1 LGLCVALLCSAQ
13 PAAAADQSPGA
24 VFTNKGRFRI
34 PFRYDPAEMQRL
46 QAHEVQLYVSTDRG
60 LRWRLAD
67 RAEPRADHFDFL
79 APADGEY
86 WFAVRTLD
94 SFNRLH
100 PSGNNFDAALKVI
113 VDATPPVLELM
124 LTELEPGKVELRW
137 TAADDHLDVSKL
149 RIEYRAPDSSEWQP
163 AAVVP
168 QPSGQTTWE
177 VKTGGVV
184 AVRGTISDLGG
195 NSVTADRELTVHPSP
210 HGSKGNETEYRA
222 PVAKATTP
230 AAGAVA
236 NVPIREAAAINPP
249 TSPKTDTPP
258 TSAAA
263 DKSTVSAAANKS
275 TLSPAADNPPA
286 SPAIDGPPAAPVAD
300 NPPAAPMADNPPS
313 ASMAENPS
321 SAPMSENPSL
331 SPAELAKPLVSSA
344 PPKTPSAANAANA
357 SGATSP
363 PAAPS
368 GAGTPESS
376 LTSDHDFF
384 LEDKN
389 KPAHGGPTI
398 QPRAR
403 NELVADTRANRPP
416 VAGQPADADAAAP
429 ADPAA
434 DAMDNQSF
442 EPSPAAVKDDEPR
455 TIVVN
460 RTEFQIG
467 YRIDDLGPSGLG
479 KVEMF
484 ITTDNGRKWYRY
496 GTNPTNKSPFPVSV
510 PADGTYGFE
519 LRVRNG
525 AGIGD
530 DPPHP
535 GDKPSIV
542 VVVDKTPPTAQLLP
556 PQIGRGRSRNKV
568 LLRWAAEDAHFGPSP
583 VLLEYAVD
591 KAGPWQKIADWLPNS
606 GRYIWS
612 IDGGMPGKVYVRLTV
627 KDQAGNATQMLLP
640 DQLVIDFTKP
650 TAHIVDV
657 EASSSGHEHD

>member
-1 LGLCVALLCSAQ
+1 MRLAAICCAGILGLIATQLCPAP

-46 QAHEVQLYVSTDRG
+46 QAREVQLYVSTDHG
-60 LRWRLAD
+60 LRWRLVD

-79 APADGEY
+79 AAADGEY

-100 PSGNNFDAALKVI
+100 PAGNNIEPALKVI

-149 RIEYRAPDSSEWQP
+149 RIEYRPPGSSEWQP

-168 QPSGQTTWE
+168 QPSGQTSWE
-177 VKTGGVV
+177 VKAGGVV
-184 AVRGTISDLGG
+184 AVRGSISDQAG
-195 NSVTADRELTVHPSP
+195 NSVSADRELTVHPSP
-210 HGSKGNETEYRA
+210 HGSKNGNETEYRA

-230 AAGAVA
+230 AAGTAGDM
-236 NVPIREAAAINPP
+236 PIREAAALNPP
-249 TSPKTDTPP
+249 ASP
-258 TSAAA
+258 AA
-263 DKSTVSAAANKS
+263 DSPPASASGDNPPASASADNPPVSAAG
-275 TLSPAADNPPA
+275 DNPPA
-286 SPAIDGPPAAPVAD
+286 SPAEPAK
-300 NPPAAPMADNPPS
+300 PMVSSSPPS
-313 ASMAENPS
+313 AL
-321 SAPMSENPSL
+321 SAP
-331 SPAELAKPLVSSA
+331 
-344 PPKTPSAANAANA
+344 NAANA
-357 SGATSP
+357 PGPSSP

-368 GAGTPESS
+368 GAGPSDPG
-376 LTSDHDFF
+376 LTSDHEFF
-384 LEDKN
+384 VDDKS
-389 KPAHGGPTI
+389 KPSSAGLKI
-398 QPRAR
+398 QPRVR
-403 NELVADTRANRPP
+403 NALVADSPATRPAIVGQHPAADSAQ
-416 VAGQPADADAAAP
+416 AGE
-429 ADPAA
+429 PAA
-434 DAMDNQSF
+434 DAVDSQSF
-442 EPSPAAVKDDEPR
+442 DPSPAVPKDDEPR

-460 RTEFQIG
+460 RTDFQIG

-479 KVEMF
+479 KVELF
-484 ITTDNGRKWYRY
+484 ITTDGGRKWYRY

-519 LRVRNG
+519 LRVKNG

-542 VVVDKTPPTAQLLP
+542 VVVDRTPPTAQLLP
-556 PQIGRGRSRNKV
+556 AQIGRGRSRNKV

-583 VLLEYAVD
+583 ILLEYAAD

-606 GRYIWS
+606 GRCIWS
-612 IDGGMPGKVYVRLTV
+612 IDAGMPGKVYVRLTV
-627 KDQAGNATQMLLP
+627 KDQAGNMTQMMMP
-640 DQLVIDFTKP
+640 DQLVIDFTRP

-657 EASSSGHEHD
+657 EAQSSGHEHD